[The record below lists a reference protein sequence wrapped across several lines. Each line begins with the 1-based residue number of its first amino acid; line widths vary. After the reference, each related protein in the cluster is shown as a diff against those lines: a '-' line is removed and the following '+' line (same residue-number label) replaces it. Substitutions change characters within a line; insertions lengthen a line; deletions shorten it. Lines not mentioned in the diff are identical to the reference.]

1 MARNK
6 STKANV
12 EAINLLRISLGEVV
26 DYQPIISYVMWA
38 CGASYR
44 EIGEVYDI
52 SPQAA
57 DYHVKQIKKAIS
69 LL

>member
-6 STKANV
+6 SIKANV
-12 EAINLLRISLGEVV
+12 EAIQLLRIVLGEMV
-26 DYQPIISYVMWA
+26 DYQPLISYVMWA

-44 EIGEVYDI
+44 EIGEVYNI

-57 DYHVKQIKKAIS
+57 DYHVKQVKEA
-69 LL
+69 LNL